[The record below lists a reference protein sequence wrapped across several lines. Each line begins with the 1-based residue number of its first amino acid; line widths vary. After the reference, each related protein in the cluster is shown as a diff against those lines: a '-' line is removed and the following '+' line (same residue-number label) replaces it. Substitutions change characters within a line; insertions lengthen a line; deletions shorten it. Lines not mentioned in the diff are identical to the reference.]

1 MIIDGKHVENPEVL
15 IARQLER
22 GGRSAPAIEFIRWR
36 LDQLKAELWDDAEFW
51 GIPHK
56 DIALS
61 RAEELAEARGVRNSF
76 CAPRQARHGV
86 SEFIGL
92 QLIED
97 GSPLSVRKVDSQ
109 P

>member
-22 GGRSAPAIEFIRWR
+22 GGRSAPALEFIRWR

-61 RAEELAEARGVRNSF
+61 RAEELAEARGVRNLF
-76 CAPRQARHGV
+76 CARYHSP
-86 SEFIGL
+86 
-92 QLIED
+92 D
-97 GSPLSVRKVDSQ
+97 GSSDFDSLQQSEKSQAVSVGKVDCK
-109 P
+109 